1 LSDAAGS
8 VENPQKCQQKLALL
22 RVKIQIVGSNAKSFV
37 KYFGGITQVKRID
50 EAYGRLAAH
59 VVRLLPS
66 HIFTW
71 HRDDGVHTIT
81 VGTREQLM
89 AIGSGALI
97 VGWLGIAT
105 ANMVSG
111 SSATDAQLAVKQ
123 AELARLST
131 QITAM
136 KSDVTTLKGSVATTA
151 AKIEARQQFLAA
163 LLSGKSDLATLAGQL
178 PRAEGTIADLS
189 TTADL
194 MQAPSAKQKGKAAPV
209 RDTAVAQVELLAP
222 FQKIETEQLA
232 FVDRATGAAQA
243 RYKDTQTL
251 LRRLGLDPDRLIA
264 QSGIGAPG
272 ARAVTGEGGPYIP
285 VSAEALQ
292 GAEPRFKDLY
302 LSWKKLSALESA
314 LASIPSYVPVKT
326 YSYTSGFGV
335 RYDPFNGGAAMHAGI
350 DMAGSQGEPIYAAA
364 AGVVGTAGR
373 ANGYGNLIELE
384 HGRGMETRYGHLSAI
399 LVKPGQLVKQGQLI
413 GRMGST
419 GRSTGT
425 HLHYEVRI
433 DGRAVNPRPYLEA
446 SSFVL
451 AAQNRAGIQGAP
463 TDAAPINAAPV
474 LPNIAAADAHGGST
488 PIVWDKTSIS
498 Y

>member
-1 LSDAAGS
+1 
-8 VENPQKCQQKLALL
+8 
-22 RVKIQIVGSNAKSFV
+22 
-37 KYFGGITQVKRID
+37 
-50 EAYGRLAAH
+50 
-59 VVRLLPS
+59 
-66 HIFTW
+66 
-71 HRDDGVHTIT
+71 
-81 VGTREQLM
+81 M
-89 AIGSGALI
+89 AIGSAALI

-105 ANMVSG
+105 ANMVNG
-111 SSATDAQLAVKQ
+111 SSATDAQLAAKQ
-123 AELARLST
+123 AELARLAT

-136 KSDVTTLKGSVATTA
+136 KSDVSDLKGSVATTA

-178 PRAEGTIADLS
+178 PRAEGTIADLG

-194 MQAPSAKQKGKAAPV
+194 LQTVDTGKTRGKHKAV
-209 RDTAVAQVELLAP
+209 RATAVAQADLLAP
-222 FQKIETEQLA
+222 FRKIETDQLA
-232 FVDRATGAAQA
+232 FVDQATDAAQA
-243 RYKDTQTL
+243 RYKDTQSL

-264 QSGIGAPG
+264 QSGIRAPG
-272 ARAVTGEGGPYIP
+272 TRAASAEGGPYIP

-314 LASIPSYVPVKT
+314 LASVPSYVPVK
-326 YSYTSGFGV
+326 SYTFTSGYGV

-350 DMAGSQGEPIYAAA
+350 DMAGAQGEPIYAAA
-364 AGVVGTAGR
+364 SGIVGEAGR

-384 HGRGMETRYGHLSAI
+384 HGRGMATRYGHLSAI
-399 LVKPGQLVKQGQLI
+399 LVHSGELVKQGQLI

-425 HLHYEVRI
+425 HLHFEVRI

-451 AAQNRAGIQGAP
+451 AAQNRATVQGAP
-463 TDAAPINAAPV
+463 ADAAPLPV
-474 LPNIAAADAHGGST
+474 VTAADLRGGAT
-488 PIVWDKTSIS
+488 PIIWGNDTGTN
-498 Y
+498 